1 LLQDNHQLI
10 SIEAEDDTDVVLQVH
25 LWPVTDAIGWLHIM
39 HGVGEHGARYG
50 ALAKQLNPAG
60 YNVSVGDYRGH
71 GLTCVSDAQRGHV
84 ADHDGWNKLVA
95 DQATIIGHLQA
106 QWTQPLTIFGHS
118 MGTFVATHVVQRYA
132 KRLKPHLKGLVLSS
146 SSYRPPW
153 LYRLGL
159 ITTVFERWRQGP
171 LGRSSLIDRLTF
183 GHYNNA
189 FKPART
195 PKDWISSDNEVVDAY
210 IADPLA
216 GHDISNQFW
225 FDLFHGLSDVHDPES
240 MAKIDP
246 NLPIYMF
253 SGAKDLVGNQG
264 GYVVALERALKR
276 AGALDVTYK
285 LYPNGRHEMINEPNK
300 QQVIDDLLAWLG
312 KDHDA

>member
-1 LLQDNHQLI
+1 
-10 SIEAEDDTDVVLQVH
+10 
-25 LWPVTDAIGWLHIM
+25 
-39 HGVGEHGARYG
+39 
-50 ALAKQLNPAG
+50 
-60 YNVSVGDYRGH
+60 
-71 GLTCVSDAQRGHV
+71 
-84 ADHDGWNKLVA
+84 
-95 DQATIIGHLQA
+95 
-106 QWTQPLTIFGHS
+106 
-118 MGTFVATHVVQRYA
+118 
-132 KRLKPHLKGLVLSS
+132 
-146 SSYRPPW
+146 
-153 LYRLGL
+153 
-159 ITTVFERWRQGP
+159 

-253 SGAKDLVGNQG
+253 SGAKDPVGNQG